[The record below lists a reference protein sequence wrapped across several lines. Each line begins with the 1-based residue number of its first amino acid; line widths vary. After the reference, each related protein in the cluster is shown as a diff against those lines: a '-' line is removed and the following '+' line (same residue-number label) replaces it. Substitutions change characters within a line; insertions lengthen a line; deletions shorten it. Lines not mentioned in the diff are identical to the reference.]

1 MTNNKQIIY
10 DTRDKMPYEKL
21 SNATHRKVF
30 FYNLKKSLLI
40 YHSDVKAAIRQNEH
54 IILYIEKK
62 TFRKHFNS
70 PLCNLQEDFHHSVG
84 QCLVLSFNHCF
95 MFPSP
100 FSSRKVQTVQTS
112 F

>member
-1 MTNNKQIIY
+1 MVIREGNVMTNNKQIIY

-62 TFRKHFNS
+62 N
-70 PLCNLQEDFHHSVG
+70 
-84 QCLVLSFNHCF
+84 
-95 MFPSP
+95 
-100 FSSRKVQTVQTS
+100 FSQTL
-112 F
+112 